1 MTPCANAP
9 DTLASCINRYTD
21 HSCRLWYP
29 KHGQKWNLQSY
40 HQERADLLH
49 FHNMFKGT
57 IKPSIIQYHSEPL
70 LAGAESSNRGLSLN
84 PPKECK
90 KLVVA
95 QYHAGLEVYKNC
107 IPVRNIID
115 FENPRYD
122 SKIIKDKI
130 RIGYSPS
137 ISDEMAFGVW
147 HYKGVRVTTTVLKL
161 VARQFPGVEVDIIA
175 NVSEEECIRRK
186 RECNII
192 IDECVTPSYH
202 KSGLEGLALGKLT
215 ISWIDSKVAKILKK
229 ASGSDVN
236 PFHIVYVG
244 WLEDELVKICSRGID
259 YILEEG
265 KKNRQWMEEYWR
277 PADIVQEYIDIY
289 EGVLNKS

>member
-9 DTLASCINRYTD
+9 DVLAQCINRYTD
-21 HSCRLWYP
+21 HNVRIWFSHRG
-29 KHGQKWNLQSY
+29 KKGDLQPY
-40 HQERADLLH
+40 HEERADLLH
-49 FHNMFKGT
+49 FHNMYKKT
-57 IKPSIIQYHSEPL
+57 IKSSVIQYHSEPY
-70 LAGAESSNRGLSLN
+70 LAWCEDQSAGLSLF

-115 FENPRYD
+115 FENSYYG

-137 ISDEMAFGVW
+137 ISDADAFGIW
-147 HYKGVRVTTTVLKL
+147 HYKGVQATTTVLKL
-161 VARQFPGVEVDIIA
+161 ICREFPNVEVDIITD
-175 NVSEEECIRRK
+175 VSEEECIRRK

-215 ISWIDSKVAKILKK
+215 ISWVDDKVEAILKK

-236 PFHIVYVG
+236 PFHSVYVG
-244 WLEDELVKICSRGID
+244 WLEDELTKICSRGID

-265 KKNRQWMEEYWR
+265 RKSREWMEKYWNPR
-277 PADIVQEYIDIY
+277 DIVKEYVDIY